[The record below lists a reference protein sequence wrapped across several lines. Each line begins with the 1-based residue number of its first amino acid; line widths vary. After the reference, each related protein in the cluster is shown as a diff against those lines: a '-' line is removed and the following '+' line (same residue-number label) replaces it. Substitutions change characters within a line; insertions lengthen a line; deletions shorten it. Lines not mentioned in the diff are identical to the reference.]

1 MVVVF
6 GKALCQV
13 GKITPSML
21 SWWLAKGTGSISG
34 RISGVGILP
43 WWIDSLFYSHVLLNV
58 TLSLRMSWQAQ
69 IQGVREWNVS
79 FVRGFNDWEVVVV
92 VKFFDFL
99 YSIAEPKGGVDGLR
113 WKLCKDGVFDSRSF
127 YLALSSRPG
136 VRFPW
141 KSIWAAK
148 APPRVAF
155 FIWITA

>member
-1 MVVVF
+1 MSGWQDYSQHVKLVVGQGNRVHF
-6 GKALCQV
+6 WKDKWCGDTALMDRFPILFSCSTQCDAIIENV
-13 GKITPSML
+13 L
-21 SWWLAKGTGSISG
+21 TGPNP
-34 RISGVGILP
+34 R
-43 WWIDSLFYSHVLLNV
+43 
-58 TLSLRMSWQAQ
+58 R
-69 IQGVREWNVS
+69 VREWNVS

-92 VKFFDFL
+92 VEFFDFL